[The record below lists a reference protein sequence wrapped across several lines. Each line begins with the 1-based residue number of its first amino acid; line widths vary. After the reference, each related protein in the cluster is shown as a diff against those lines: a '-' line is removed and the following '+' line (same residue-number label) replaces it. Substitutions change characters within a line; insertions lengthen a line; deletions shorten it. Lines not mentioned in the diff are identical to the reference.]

1 MLRNGR
7 NSCLV
12 QPAPGWIP
20 EIWRCPEEDLSY
32 PDTLRI
38 LRFGQ
43 KNETGGQLLASK
55 LLASLVSAWSFSH
68 QAPAQVPKPTN
79 KKRLLEIW
87 KNWISVNTGKKKTAH
102 RPDHLTGACCSLMGS
117 SIVCSHWT
125 PHTTQANNQ
134 RTLSFQKLCES
145 SYDVHWLYDVWLYF
159 PISQRKWS
167 QFMIYDVG
175 KCPLLPLVTPRSVI
189 ITGDCWWLKS
199 STCWDKWNPEIL
211 CINWC
216 RISLINGTG
225 SKTRCRNLYPKY
237 VTQTNKYIY
246 IYIFLYM

>member
-1 MLRNGR
+1 
-7 NSCLV
+7 
-12 QPAPGWIP
+12 
-20 EIWRCPEEDLSY
+20 
-32 PDTLRI
+32 
-38 LRFGQ
+38 
-43 KNETGGQLLASK
+43 
-55 LLASLVSAWSFSH
+55 
-68 QAPAQVPKPTN
+68 
-79 KKRLLEIW
+79 
-87 KNWISVNTGKKKTAH
+87 
-102 RPDHLTGACCSLMGS
+102 MGS

-246 IYIFLYM
+246 IYTYFCICRHSHTWSHMYIILDYPWIKMSDKHAVHPLRV